1 MTRPNER
8 GVKLAFK
15 KSRYL
20 CQKYEKAK
28 YLNIFPSLQTEFD
41 STEVCQHNSLEGP
54 VFNLNRLSDYC

>member
-1 MTRPNER
+1 MSRPNER

-41 STEVCQHNSLEGP
+41 STEVC
-54 VFNLNRLSDYC
+54 